1 MSLRK
6 QIHREVDQNALGWR
20 SGHTRLPQDF
30 THTWKIAQTHSRQR
44 LQQPHRLERN
54 FRVHDHLKRRT
65 LCPWSQPHLQSSIR
79 PAAIRKKK
87 LIRFRPWHQLQ
98 YYFRNSGQNTSSS
111 SNGNNPSLNDSM
123 KNQML
128 SPKVGRQDS
137 NPNGNGMGKE
147 EDKGLFLKNKR
158 SPLKPFDEK

>member
-1 MSLRK
+1 
-6 QIHREVDQNALGWR
+6 
-20 SGHTRLPQDF
+20 
-30 THTWKIAQTHSRQR
+30 
-44 LQQPHRLERN
+44 
-54 FRVHDHLKRRT
+54 
-65 LCPWSQPHLQSSIR
+65 
-79 PAAIRKKK
+79 
-87 LIRFRPWHQLQ
+87 
-98 YYFRNSGQNTSSS
+98 
-111 SNGNNPSLNDSM
+111 M